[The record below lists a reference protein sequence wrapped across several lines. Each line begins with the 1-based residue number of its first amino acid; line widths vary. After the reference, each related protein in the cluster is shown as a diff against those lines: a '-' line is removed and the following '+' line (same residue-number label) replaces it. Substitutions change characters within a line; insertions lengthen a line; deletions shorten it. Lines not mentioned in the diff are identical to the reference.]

1 MHNHIKITK
10 PIDFLYRRFNR
21 CWRVDDMHRISS
33 LMIAE
38 AERVYEAES
47 AQESDRVMNIMER
60 VLLDLK
66 ACE

>member
-1 MHNHIKITK
+1 MHNKIKITK

-21 CWRVDDMHRISS
+21 CWIDDMHRISS
-33 LMIAE
+33 LMVTE

-60 VLLDLK
+60 VLMGLK
-66 ACE
+66 SL

>member
-1 MHNHIKITK
+1 MHNQIKITK

-21 CWRVDDMHRISS
+21 CWRADDMHRISS
-33 LMIAE
+33 LMVTE

-60 VLLDLK
+60 VLMGLK
-66 ACE
+66 RL

>member
-1 MHNHIKITK
+1 MNKAQRITK

-21 CWRVDDMHRISS
+21 CWRPDDMHRISS

-60 VLLDLK
+60 VLVGLK
-66 ACE
+66 SL

>member
-1 MHNHIKITK
+1 MNKPQRITK

-21 CWRVDDMHRISS
+21 CWRADDMHRISS

-47 AQESDRVMNIMER
+47 TQESDRVMNIMER
-60 VLLDLK
+60 VLVGLK
-66 ACE
+66 SL

>member
-1 MHNHIKITK
+1 MKQSIRITK

-21 CWRVDDMHRISS
+21 CWRADDMHRISS

-38 AERVYEAES
+38 AERVYKGES

-60 VLLDLK
+60 VLVGLK
-66 ACE
+66 SL